1 MGADSDGVLA
11 YTRPQ
16 TRRGQATRRA
26 QAPTRYMGSQTHGRR
41 YLTGARRM
49 SRPKP
54 WKDKGRRESGRWA
67 QVPHDVINSPNWR
80 RASGNAVKLVLD
92 LFVQFNG
99 KNNGDFSAPF
109 SAMRARG
116 WKSSGTLKRAE
127 REALHY
133 GLIEKTRQGG
143 LNRCNLYAITWRAI
157 DDCKGKLDCSP
168 TRVASGAWRSEV
180 PPFKKPN
187 ASSEFELSQC
197 CFRTSGPKP
206 CASPHRNPI

>member
-1 MGADSDGVLA
+1 MGADRDGVLA

-16 TRRGQATRRA
+16 TRRGRDTSRTQDTTRC
-26 QAPTRYMGSQTHGRR
+26 MDSQRRGRR
-41 YLTGARRM
+41 YLAGGRRM

-54 WKDKGRRESGRWA
+54 WKDKGRRESGRFA
-67 QVPHDVINSPNWR
+67 QVPHDVINSLNWR

-92 LFVQFNG
+92 LMVQFNG
-99 KNNGDFSAPF
+99 KNNGDLSAPF
-109 SAMRARG
+109 SAMKARG

-157 DDCKGKLDCSP
+157 DDCKRKLDCSP
-168 TRVASGAWRSEV
+168 TRVAGGAWRREV
-180 PPFKKPN
+180 PPFENKTPVRKSN
-187 ASSEFELSQC
+187 
-197 CFRTSGPKP
+197 
-206 CASPHRNPI
+206 